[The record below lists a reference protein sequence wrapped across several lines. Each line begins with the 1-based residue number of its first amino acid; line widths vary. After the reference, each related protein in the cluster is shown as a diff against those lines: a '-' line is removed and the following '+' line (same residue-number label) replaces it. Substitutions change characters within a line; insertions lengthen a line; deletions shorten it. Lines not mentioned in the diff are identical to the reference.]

1 MNDGC
6 GPSDLKSRSASGLRR
21 RHKTSRRKNNKTIK
35 QKIERYPHDSI
46 RIARGS
52 APQFTGA
59 LRRIMGPAQTRYRA
73 GKRWPLHDGNIG
85 VRLTDEG
92 VILIDDK
99 FPQDFE
105 EIQSLVASVSAL
117 PVRYVINTHHHGDHS
132 GSNAGFLEVAEIVAH
147 KNARDNMLRGNQE
160 GLPRLVYT
168 NSTAIYLGG
177 VEVQAFHLGTGHTNG
192 DSVVYFPDLKTI
204 HGGDLLH
211 TTAPFLDY
219 ANGGSSRGW
228 VSTLNA
234 MLALDFDTA
243 IPGHGGIMNRRDI
256 LNFRNQMESVRQRMA
271 ELIRAGVSADEAS
284 EQIKDPGLSW
294 TQAED
299 GLFMRRSVPG
309 FYAEIAAELE

>member
-1 MNDGC
+1 M
-6 GPSDLKSRSASGLRR
+6 RR
-21 RHKTSRRKNNKTIK
+21 ACEEAIKTIK
-35 QKIERYPHDSI
+35 TRKKEVPPDSI
-46 RIARGS
+46 VLR
-52 APQFTGA
+52 GA
-59 LRRIMGPAQTRYRA
+59 LLLSLLVPCAAFGPAQTRYRA
-73 GKRWPLHDGNIG
+73 GKRWPLHDHRTGRQIG

-168 NSTAIYLGG
+168 DSTAIYLGG

-228 VSTLNA
+228 V
-234 MLALDFDTA
+234 
-243 IPGHGGIMNRRDI
+243 I
-256 LNFRNQMESVRQRMA
+256 L
-271 ELIRAGVSADEAS
+271 
-284 EQIKDPGLSW
+284 
-294 TQAED
+294 
-299 GLFMRRSVPG
+299 
-309 FYAEIAAELE
+309 